1 MLEIFFT
8 RDSWKYTWDFFVLL
22 QSLLSLMSPF
32 LSSSLLGKPPPQCS
46 RAVFKNQPTVCLL
59 FLLQPFTPH
68 EIFLGNTRER
78 RNTNRGS
85 VGNSRAERIH
95 VLLSVRRYSTSF
107 NHIFCFKRHIFLL
120 SSNLLFW
127 KQTGI
132 KRSPTEHVRKQLHMF
147 TQVWQKS
154 QKIVHSTHQTSR
166 ALSSLSTL
174 KCVLMIV
181 QQQYQSVRGLPD
193 AAQTKQ
199 KSHISLHTFWPA
211 PRNKESKSES
221 NREPGVLRVLL
232 QWGGSEASLGGT
244 ACSQRAKIPSA
255 SHRTSDRTWT
265 STVTTTHTHW
275 SVSLIRFRWD
285 DQAAPPQVS
294 ELL

>member
-8 RDSWKYTWDFFVLL
+8 RDSWKYTWDFFVFL

-107 NHIFCFKRHIFLL
+107 NHIFCFKSVTFFFWVQICSFGNKQESNVHRLNTSGNSFICSHRFDKRARRSSTRHIRRVEL
-120 SSNLLFW
+120 S
-127 KQTGI
+127 
-132 KRSPTEHVRKQLHMF
+132 
-147 TQVWQKS
+147 
-154 QKIVHSTHQTSR
+154 
-166 ALSSLSTL
+166 A
-174 KCVLMIV
+174 VL
-181 QQQYQSVRGLPD
+181 
-193 AAQTKQ
+193 A
-199 KSHISLHTFWPA
+199 H
-211 PRNKESKSES
+211 
-221 NREPGVLRVLL
+221 
-232 QWGGSEASLGGT
+232 
-244 ACSQRAKIPSA
+244 
-255 SHRTSDRTWT
+255 
-265 STVTTTHTHW
+265 
-275 SVSLIRFRWD
+275 
-285 DQAAPPQVS
+285 
-294 ELL
+294 

>member
-1 MLEIFFT
+1 MF
-8 RDSWKYTWDFFVLL
+8 SC
-22 QSLLSLMSPF
+22 
-32 LSSSLLGKPPPQCS
+32 LLGGIPHLLITFSVLKAS
-46 RAVFKNQPTVCLL
+46 HFSSEFKSALL
-59 FLLQPFTPH
+59 
-68 EIFLGNTRER
+68 E
-78 RNTNRGS
+78 TNRNQTFTDWTRQETASYAHTGLTKEPED
-85 VGNSRAERIH
+85 RP
-95 VLLSVRRYSTSF
+95 LDTSD
-107 NHIFCFKRHIFLL
+107 
-120 SSNLLFW
+120 
-127 KQTGI
+127 
-132 KRSPTEHVRKQLHMF
+132 
-147 TQVWQKS
+147 
-154 QKIVHSTHQTSR
+154 
-166 ALSSLSTL
+166 SLSTL

>member
-1 MLEIFFT
+1 MF
-8 RDSWKYTWDFFVLL
+8 L

-147 TQVWQKS
+147 TQV
-154 QKIVHSTHQTSR
+154 
-166 ALSSLSTL
+166 
-174 KCVLMIV
+174 
-181 QQQYQSVRGLPD
+181 
-193 AAQTKQ
+193 
-199 KSHISLHTFWPA
+199 
-211 PRNKESKSES
+211 
-221 NREPGVLRVLL
+221 
-232 QWGGSEASLGGT
+232 
-244 ACSQRAKIPSA
+244 
-255 SHRTSDRTWT
+255 
-265 STVTTTHTHW
+265 
-275 SVSLIRFRWD
+275 
-285 DQAAPPQVS
+285 
-294 ELL
+294 